1 MTAKKKYIYRDIHYT
16 IVIIMNNPDDFSLHA
31 ECSKLSIDL
40 HSTSNS
46 KLLEDAISAIEQR
59 MSKAIDRCL
68 DTNEEDSIELLI
80 HKLGFKFI

>member
-1 MTAKKKYIYRDIHYT
+1 MTAKKKYIYRDIHYS
-16 IVIIMNNPDDFSLHA
+16 IVIIMNNPDDFALHA
-31 ECSKLSIDL
+31 ECSKFGIDI

-46 KLLEDAISAIEQR
+46 KLLEDAVSALEGR
-59 MSKAIDRCL
+59 MIKAIDRSL